1 MSEIEKKIAEY
12 KDKINSCLKVRE
24 LDLIKSEVL
33 GKSGLINSEFKKL
46 SSLPTEEK
54 KLFAANINKI
64 KQDLSDIFKLKLVEI
79 LDKDIIAS
87 EIAKSINA
95 KLLIVTNVP
104 GVFNNFRSTNQ
115 TLIPEM
121 TLEDAYY
128 YLETHFDDSSMW
140 PKILAAANHA
150 EDGGMTVITDFYNAM
165 KILETGKV
173 DGTQAT
179 VVAPVKGPNAA

>member
-33 GKSGLINSEFKKL
+33 GKNGLINSEFKKL

-79 LDKDIIAS
+79 LDKDII
-87 EIAKSINA
+87 EKVQ
-95 KLLIVTNVP
+95 KEKVDVT
-104 GVFNNFRSTNQ
+104 
-115 TLIPEM
+115 LPEK
-121 TLEDAYY
+121 E
-128 YLETHFDDSSMW
+128 F
-140 PKILAAANHA
+140 KI
-150 EDGGMTVITDFYNAM
+150 
-165 KILETGKV
+165 GKV
-173 DGTQAT
+173 LSLIHI
-179 VVAPVKGPNAA
+179 